1 MAYDFPTS
9 PPIGTQVTGSN
20 GQVYQWDNTKWV
32 AVPASGGG
40 ASGDITSV
48 VAGSGL
54 SGGGTS
60 GDVTL
65 SLTTPVPYASLPSEV
80 QSVPVAFPVVGKP
93 VANAAIYIPMSMA
106 LTVPAAL
113 AGTVVYDNVQTTSNA
128 VFTLSKISGGST
140 TSLGT
145 ITITPTSK
153 TSCTLAGAGGSLAAG
168 DTLVLTAPSVQDATL
183 ADLGIT
189 VLAART

>member
-1 MAYDFPTS
+1 MFDFPTGV
-9 PPIGTQVTGSN
+9 PVGTQVTGSD
-20 GQVYQWDNTKWV
+20 GQVYQWDGTKWP
-32 AVPASGGG
+32 PAPAGGG
-40 ASGDITSV
+40 ITSV
-48 VAGSGL
+48 IAGAGL

-65 SLTTPVPYASLPSEV
+65 ALSTPVPYASLPSEV

-93 VANAAIYIPMSMA
+93 TANAAIYIPMSMA
-106 LTVPAAL
+106 LTVPSGL
-113 AGTVVYDNVQTTSNA
+113 AGTVVYDNVQATADA
-128 VFTLSKISGGST
+128 VFTLSKIAGGTT

-183 ADLGIT
+183 SDLGIS
-189 VLAART
+189 VLCARA